1 MSTPSSWS
9 RGYPVS
15 ESYPASWHPFQSP
28 AHLRM
33 VCAVQGVAWDVDAR
47 TPLSIAEVGCGTGYT
62 AQMLAAGNPHWQV
75 VGLDYNPAHIAE
87 ARSIAAAAELKN
99 VQFLE
104 ADLADMDGA
113 ALDALPEF
121 DLITVHGMWSWVAD
135 PVREGILRLAR
146 RRLKPGGLMLLS
158 YNALPGAAGSQG
170 LSRVVRMC
178 LGSQGSAQEG
188 LALAGGLVKQLVA
201 AQPAHLPD
209 SAWRQMLTGEYEGA
223 RPGYLLHEFST
234 EHWRPAFHAD
244 VAAAMGSARCDFAG
258 SASLDENF
266 PQMSL
271 TPEQLAL
278 WNAAPDA
285 TARELIFDL
294 CVKRPFR
301 RDLYVRGLRRVPRD
315 PAVDSL
321 WLALA
326 DCTPG
331 ERILLTQL
339 GQAQLPRAAVD
350 NAQAALFIGPMQVR
364 ELRAQPGC
372 EKVTPSELVALLVGS
387 GCAVPLWCPPEDLPD
402 ADAAV
407 SAARRLNAV
416 AAARMAQHG
425 TTPGQF
431 GLAAP
436 AMGGGLA
443 VNSMELAVTAQIVG
457 LPPDAVRAEEVALKV
472 MPSGQQHPDDVV
484 KNVTQAIA
492 AILARRWPVWRA
504 LGIV

>member
-28 AHLRM
+28 THLRM
-33 VCAVQGVAWDVDAR
+33 VCAIQGVAWDVDAR
-47 TPLSIAEVGCGTGYT
+47 TPLCIAEVGCGTGYT

-87 ARSIAAAAELKN
+87 ARSVAAAAALENL
-99 VQFLE
+99 QFLE

-146 RRLKPGGLMLLS
+146 RRLKPGGLLLLS
-158 YNALPGAAGSQG
+158 YNSLPGAAGSQG

-178 LGSQGSAQEG
+178 LGSQNSAQEG
-188 LALAGGLVKQLVA
+188 LALAGGLVKQLIA
-201 AQPAHLPD
+201 ASPAHLPD

-234 EHWRPAFHAD
+234 EHWRPAFQAD
-244 VAAAMGSARCDFAG
+244 VAAAMGTARCDFAG

-271 TPEQLAL
+271 SAEQLAL
-278 WNAAPDA
+278 WEAAPGTA
-285 TARELIFDL
+285 ARELIFDL

-326 DCTPG
+326 DCKPG

-339 GQAQLPRAAVD
+339 GQAQLPQAVVD
-350 NAQAALFIGPMQVR
+350 NAQAALFDGPKQVR
-364 ELRAQPGC
+364 ELRARPGC

-402 ADAAV
+402 AGAAV

-416 AAARMAQHG
+416 AAARLAQHG
-425 TTPGQF
+425 TAPGQF

-436 AMGGGLA
+436 ALGGGLTA
-443 VNSMELAVTAQIVG
+443 SSLELAVIAQIVG
-457 LPPDAVRAEEVALKV
+457 LPNDAVHAEEVARQV
-472 MPSGQQHPDDVV
+472 MPAGHQAPDDVV
-484 KNVTQAIA
+484 KNLTQAIA
-492 AILARRWPVWRA
+492 GIVARRWPVWRT